1 MLTRICTR
9 PPSVNVL
16 VEKLHK
22 YLLPHKLNTGINIEK
37 ENFPDKQWL
46 IIAVAT
52 SSAGKDEIFNKD
64 YIPSSEQMRKNT
76 MEKVYVHNKD
86 GLLDIPAGIAAQ
98 YQKKGCR
105 NIKMVTLTKEAKI

>member
-1 MLTRICTR
+1 
-9 PPSVNVL
+9 
-16 VEKLHK
+16 
-22 YLLPHKLNTGINIEK
+22 
-37 ENFPDKQWL
+37 
-46 IIAVAT
+46 
-52 SSAGKDEIFNKD
+52 
-64 YIPSSEQMRKNT
+64 